1 VSVDQVAAF
10 RPAPVTQRDGSSLAN
25 ANCRMASIAT
35 GIAYETQNATTST
48 GSKMRSYSGDS
59 SGGTSS
65 SDAVHA
71 WSTGYSRSLSVRD
84 GGTFDGALS
93 DLRAGRLVHLDVWHA
108 SVGSAPGICL
118 SGSGAYGHTIAVLPD
133 CLDGAW
139 LVADPWCSPP
149 KWGRV
154 PESQLRRGAE
164 AWGAEA
170 YGRAAEE
177 PDWPTGGAPDPR
189 DPLVLAIVRRIV
201 DELLELWQ
209 PGDDRTG
216 GILRHEPET
225 GGGQPVLF
233 TVTAP
238 LTPEVDMID
247 IAVESAEP
255 VLVDLP
261 DGTTILELDGSKRLT
276 SSGARTGV
284 LSPFAT
290 RSAGGTAMRA
300 IYWTRTPDP
309 DLLLGAYTNAC
320 QNIRPVSSGS
330 SDVDAALADRD
341 AQWTDALT
349 LDWPA
354 KP

>member
-1 VSVDQVAAF
+1 MSADQVSAF
-10 RPAPVTQRDGSSLAN
+10 KPSPVTQRDGSSLAN

-35 GIAYETQNATTST
+35 GIAYETSNGTTST
-48 GSKMRSYSGDS
+48 GSKMRSYSGDT

-84 GGTFDGALS
+84 GRTFDDALA
-93 DLRAGRLVHLDVWHA
+93 DLRAGRFVHLDVWHA
-108 SVGSAPGICL
+108 GVGSAPGICL

-133 CLDGAW
+133 CSGGSW
-139 LVADPWCSPP
+139 LVADPWCSPA

-164 AWGAEA
+164 QWGAEA

-201 DELLELWQ
+201 DELMELWQ
-209 PGDDRTG
+209 PGDDRSG

-225 GGGQPVLF
+225 GGGQPILF

-238 LTPEVDMID
+238 HAPEVDMIP
-247 IAVESAEP
+247 IPITTEEP
-255 VLVDLP
+255 HEITVAS
-261 DGTTILELDGSKRLT
+261 GTGYYELDAKAKLGEASAALDWR
-276 SSGARTGV
+276 A
-284 LSPFAT
+284 SPFACGPDHWHAMYAT
-290 RSAGGTAMRA
+290 INGLRRIVLVQPSGT
-300 IYWTRTPDP
+300 
-309 DLLLGAYTNAC
+309 
-320 QNIRPVSSGS
+320 RPVSSGS

-341 AQWTDALT
+341 AQWVDALT

>member
-1 VSVDQVAAF
+1 VSADQVAAF
-10 RPAPVTQRDGSSLAN
+10 RPSPVSQRDGSSLAN

-35 GIAYETQNATTST
+35 GIAYETLGGTTST
-48 GSKMRSYSGDS
+48 GSKMRSYSGDT

-84 GGTFDGALS
+84 GRTFDDALA
-93 DLRAGRLVHLDVWHA
+93 DLRAGRFVHLDVWHA
-108 SVGSAPGICL
+108 SVGSAAGICL

-133 CLDGAW
+133 CLDSAW
-139 LVADPWCSPP
+139 LVADPWCSPG

-209 PGDDRTG
+209 PGDGRG
-216 GILRHEPET
+216 GTLRFEPET
-225 GGGQPVLF
+225 GGGQPILF
-233 TVTAP
+233 TVTASHS
-238 LTPEVDMID
+238 PEVDMID
-247 IAVESAEP
+247 IAVEDATP
-255 VLVDLP
+255 KLVDLP
-261 DGTTILELDGSKRLT
+261 KGADILELDGSKRLEN
-276 SSGARTGV
+276 SGERVGV
-284 LSPFAT
+284 LSPFGT
-290 RSAGGTAMRA
+290 RSQGGTAMRA
-300 IYWTRTPDP
+300 IVWTRTPDP
-309 DLLLGAYTNAC
+309 DLLLGAYTNQC
-320 QNIRPVSSGS
+320 QNVRPVETAGGG
-330 SDVDAALADRD
+330 DVDAALADRD
-341 AQWTDALT
+341 AQWVDALT